1 MLGPQDHASGWSQG
15 PSQVPPGLA
24 TRLSRKPPS
33 KSPCDLRKSHP
44 LMGLSICTWAEALA
58 CRGFFNRRPPP
69 SIRVTPGNTE
79 VTSFALSQLRQ
90 GHASQA
96 PPAPLVDG

>member
-15 PSQVPPGLA
+15 PSQVLPGLA
-24 TRLSRKPPS
+24 TMWLSRRPPF

-58 CRGFFNRRPPP
+58 CRGFFNRPPP
-69 SIRVTPGNTE
+69 P
-79 VTSFALSQLRQ
+79 
-90 GHASQA
+90 ASE
-96 PPAPLVDG
+96 